1 MTVGERIK
9 AARKKAGMTQ
19 KELADKLGIPY
30 QGISQYERGIRN
42 PKIATVKK
50 IAEALQVSPSELIPG
65 EILASYD
72 AFEVLASDIRD
83 DMIRESATPNEWEEA
98 VNTKVTDIQEG
109 LVYEE
114 REKRRRHFLLTAF
127 NRLNEKGQEKAVE
140 AVENLLFVPDYR
152 NNEKLLGEDIRP
164 DNKKEGKA
172 PGKS

>member
-1 MTVGERIK
+1 MTVGECIK

-72 AFEVLASDIRD
+72 AFEILA
-83 DMIRESATPNEWEEA
+83 
-98 VNTKVTDIQEG
+98 
-109 LVYEE
+109 
-114 REKRRRHFLLTAF
+114 
-127 NRLNEKGQEKAVE
+127 
-140 AVENLLFVPDYR
+140 
-152 NNEKLLGEDIRP
+152 
-164 DNKKEGKA
+164 
-172 PGKS
+172 